1 LRRTLLAVIGGF
13 TVRLPCCLCQEL
25 QPTVGDLRYAVL
37 HGMLL
42 TASKI
47 PQNVQKA
54 LKNFIEILNVDV
66 SLVWIFLFLSVAF
79 SALTLLVGR
88 QEVYPA
94 CKKLSGRVLA
104 WLSVWRLAYGPADA
118 TAIASVK
125 SRLVLPFWYWLTQ
138 VVPDKGLL
146 NGCVC
151 VCYC

>member
-1 LRRTLLAVIGGF
+1 LAVIGGF

-25 QPTVGDLRYAVL
+25 QPIVGDLRYAVL

-42 TASKI
+42 MVSKI

-94 CKKLSGRVLA
+94 CKKTEWSGA
-104 WLSVWRLAYGPADA
+104 G
-118 TAIASVK
+118 
-125 SRLVLPFWYWLTQ
+125 
-138 VVPDKGLL
+138 VVICLETCIWPS
-146 NGCVC
+146 
-151 VCYC
+151 